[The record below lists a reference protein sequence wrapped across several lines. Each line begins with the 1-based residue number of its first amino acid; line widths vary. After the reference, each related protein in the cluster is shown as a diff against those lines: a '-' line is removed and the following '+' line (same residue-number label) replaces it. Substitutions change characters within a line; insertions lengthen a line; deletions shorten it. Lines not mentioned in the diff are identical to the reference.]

1 MIKIIPLLLIAP
13 VTQMNS
19 SLFYADKEYTFC
31 N

>member
-1 MIKIIPLLLIAP
+1 MIKIIHLLLIGP

-19 SLFYADKEYTFC
+19 SLFHADKEYTSG